1 MKKLILLSMTLLTS
15 CSAGVVEEVPTVI
28 VPEYDYSIT
37 KDDQIKWNDLFSQ
50 KEERYLVYFYS
61 EYCGYCK
68 SIKQEVLSYYL
79 LNKEKMYFLD
89 AIKEDAVFKS
99 PANDI
104 IGLTSIDNFHIAG
117 TPMIVEFIE
126 LTVTNLYVGCD
137 NIRLYFNEE

>member
-1 MKKLILLSMTLLTS
+1 MKKLILLSMALLTS
-15 CSAGVVEEVPTVI
+15 CSTGVVEEVPTVI

-79 LNKEKMYFLD
+79 S
-89 AIKEDAVFKS
+89 APKS
-99 PANDI
+99 KK
-104 IGLTSIDNFHIAG
+104 F
-117 TPMIVEFIE
+117 
-126 LTVTNLYVGCD
+126 
-137 NIRLYFNEE
+137 